1 MVAPGA
7 DGRRAKGPV
16 VVTAYLL
23 HDAEG
28 VLMERERGRER
39 EREVK
44 EKKGEVLVRE
54 RRRKERGEITTEI

>member
-16 VVTAYLL
+16 VVTAYLP

-28 VLMERERGRER
+28 VLMEKER
-39 EREVK
+39 EIK
-44 EKKGEVLVRE
+44 EKKGEVLARE
-54 RRRKERGEITTEI
+54 SRRKERGEITTEM